1 MQEIT
6 YSLKEING
14 MLSGLGRSS
23 KKIQVETANLG
34 ASILIKAIKKIKKQK
49 TFEETDRIREQIT
62 SQLKR
67 GDIPKD
73 AIMEYYDNRIDSLKE
88 RIDVI
93 EKEKLKNGGT
103 LRRGRESALNALKVT
118 YEEVKAEKEKHTAS
132 LNAEQKIKDNE
143 NKSIAD
149 REEAHRKE
157 ELAKIERQ
165 EKLLEEQKKQTILME
180 EKSKEVIKA
189 TEKLD
194 QSLKEIKEKEAKEA
208 ERPKNLFERITNG

>member
-93 EKEKLKNGGT
+93 EKEKLKNFTCEKLVEKT
-103 LRRGRESALNALKVT
+103 LRILGGRTS
-118 YEEVKAEKEKHTAS
+118 
-132 LNAEQKIKDNE
+132 
-143 NKSIAD
+143 
-149 REEAHRKE
+149 
-157 ELAKIERQ
+157 
-165 EKLLEEQKKQTILME
+165 
-180 EKSKEVIKA
+180 
-189 TEKLD
+189 
-194 QSLKEIKEKEAKEA
+194 
-208 ERPKNLFERITNG
+208 